1 MGREKCSLADY
12 PVPRRGENMTGTLVA
27 LVTAP
32 QIDFPGAGQTV
43 LMALRLVHFAAGILW
58 VGLLYFFN
66 LVNVPFQR
74 ELDAQ
79 TRLVVV
85 PNLMPK
91 ALWWFRWS
99 SVVTVLAGIAY
110 WMHIVG
116 TDVRNAIAGGEQV
129 SGGAMTG
136 GFFVIWTLAFA
147 IEMGLLMSPAEG
159 LKKGRVLGIIVAV
172 VVVAAS
178 YLFLGM
184 NQHGWE
190 SNRAL
195 AIGIGGG
202 LGWFMMLNVW
212 GIIWRM
218 QKKIIRWTEEA
229 AKGPAMPAEASK
241 VARLSFL
248 TSRINFWLSFPM
260 LFFMGAAS
268 HYIIFAKP

>member
-1 MGREKCSLADY
+1 
-12 PVPRRGENMTGTLVA
+12 MTGTLVTMI
-27 LVTAP
+27 TAP
-32 QIDFPGAGQTV
+32 QIDFPGVGQTV
-43 LMALRLVHFAAGILW
+43 LMGLRWIHLIAGIVW

-66 LVNVPFQR
+66 LVNIPFQR
-74 ELDAQ
+74 ELDAP
-79 TRLVVV
+79 TKLAVV

-116 TDVRNAIAGGEQV
+116 TDVRNAIAGGDQV
-129 SGGAMTG
+129 SGGAMMG
-136 GFFVIWTLAFA
+136 GFFVIWTLAYV
-147 IEMGLLMSPAEG
+147 IEMGLLMSPADV
-159 LKKGRVLGIIVAV
+159 LKKGPVLGVIMAV
-172 VVVAAS
+172 VVLVAG
-178 YLFLGM
+178 YVFLGM

-218 QKKIIRWTEEA
+218 QKKIIRWTEA
-229 AKGPAMPAEASK
+229 AANGTAMPVEAVK
-241 VARLSFL
+241 IARLAFL

-268 HYIIFAKP
+268 HYIMFAQR